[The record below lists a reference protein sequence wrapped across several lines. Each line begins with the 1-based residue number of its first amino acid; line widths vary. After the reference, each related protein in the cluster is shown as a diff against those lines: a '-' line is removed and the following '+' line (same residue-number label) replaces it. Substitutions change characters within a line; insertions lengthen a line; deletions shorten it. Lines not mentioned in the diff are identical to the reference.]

1 MFYDFVNLY
10 WNNLNFEYF
19 ICSTFNN
26 LGFNSRVKNG
36 RNLSKFYFKYYN
48 RTILNLTRDQILIL
62 FKQLYNKSNCFS
74 RDWQSF
80 LILFISFFFFFYFPC
95 NLISRTKMKLQRNL
109 ARVSLFRTKH
119 VRANSDR
126 SKLCTVY
133 RTELVNLFWWSL
145 YLECTNDDFEAGF
158 MDSSWGNSR
167 MICDRLRIS
176 SVPYIS
182 SSAIKIRFVENWS
195 IAFKKYFNR

>member
-1 MFYDFVNLY
+1 MNILSARRLIIWDLILELKMGEIY
-10 WNNLNFEYF
+10 LNF
-19 ICSTFNN
+19 
-26 LGFNSRVKNG
+26 
-36 RNLSKFYFKYYN
+36 
-48 RTILNLTRDQILIL
+48 ILNITMELSLTRDQILIL

-158 MDSSWGNSR
+158 MDSSRGNSR

-176 SVPYIS
+176 SVPYNLFECNKNS
-182 SSAIKIRFVENWS
+182 IRWKLINCV
-195 IAFKKYFNR
+195 